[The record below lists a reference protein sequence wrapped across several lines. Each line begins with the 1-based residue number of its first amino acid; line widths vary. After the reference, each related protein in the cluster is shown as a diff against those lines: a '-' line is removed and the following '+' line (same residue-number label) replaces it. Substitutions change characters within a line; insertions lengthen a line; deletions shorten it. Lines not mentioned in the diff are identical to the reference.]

1 MLFIRCFALE
11 DGNGTQWEVHD
22 RRFPIVF
29 FFFFLSLSLLLYF
42 SPLPSHMTAIR
53 ELIGATQDMIR
64 GQEEKEEVE
73 EDKEAK
79 ANQEILPH
87 KSSHVLKSDMG
98 ERF

>member
-1 MLFIRCFALE
+1 
-11 DGNGTQWEVHD
+11 
-22 RRFPIVF
+22 
-29 FFFFLSLSLLLYF
+29 
-42 SPLPSHMTAIR
+42 
-53 ELIGATQDMIR
+53 MIR
-64 GQEEKEEVE
+64 AQEEKEEVE